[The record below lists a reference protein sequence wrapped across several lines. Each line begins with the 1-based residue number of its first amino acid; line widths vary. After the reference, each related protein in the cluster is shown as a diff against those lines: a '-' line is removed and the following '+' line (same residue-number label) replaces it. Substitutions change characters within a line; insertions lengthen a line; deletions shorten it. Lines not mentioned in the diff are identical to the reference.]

1 MVDLETAR
9 NLCLSLPSVEEYDH
23 FGKPAYRVGKKILA
37 TLSLDDKRAVVKLSK
52 AEQPDLCDRYRPAV
66 FPVKNKWGELGW
78 TNVEL
83 DKVNEAAFKRL
94 IELAWTNVAPKTMIK
109 KRMVNKI

>member
-52 AEQPDLCDRYRPAV
+52 TEQPELCDQYHPAV

-83 DKVNEAAFKRL
+83 DKVSEVAFRKL
-94 IELAWTNVAPKTMIK
+94 VHIAWLNVAPKKLVK
-109 KRMVNKI
+109 KLES

>member
-23 FGKPAYRVGKKILA
+23 FGKPAYRVGKKIFS
-37 TLSLDDKRAVVKLSK
+37 TLSLDNKRATIKLSK
-52 AEQPDLCDRYRPAV
+52 FQQPELCDEYHPAV

-78 TNVEL
+78 TSVEL
-83 DKVNEAAFKRL
+83 DKVSEVAFKRL
-94 IELAWTNVAPKTMIK
+94 VELAWVNVAPKKLLK
-109 KRMVNKI
+109 KHISS

>member
-23 FGKPAYRVGKKILA
+23 FGKPAYRVGKKIFA
-37 TLSLDDKRAVVKLSK
+37 TLSLDHKRAVVKLLKS
-52 AEQPDLCDRYRPAV
+52 EQPELCEEYYPAV

-83 DKVNEAAFKRL
+83 DKVGQAAFLKLLRM
-94 IELAWTNVAPKTMIK
+94 AWASVAPKKLIK
-109 KRMVNKI
+109 ETGGL